1 MELVEHDEEL
11 TCIPLSFE
19 DRTHQ
24 ASLRSRAIMMIG
36 SNSLFGKA
44 GSLFSKPGY
53 CRAGPL
59 LKSGIPA

>member
-24 ASLRSRAIMMIG
+24 ASLRSRAIMNDWFELPVREG
-36 SNSLFGKA
+36 G
-44 GSLFSKPGY
+44 
-53 CRAGPL
+53 
-59 LKSGIPA
+59 